1 MFGSNLEKAQ
11 KINLHHVGYV
21 VFDIFLLAPTDD
33 LLCTIDQKYSR
44 QKGQSVRDHLRTLQS
59 PPNSV
64 IRGGE
69 DTIEQVADMY
79 EHARFGNK
87 VSLCKG
93 QNMYEDA

>member
-1 MFGSNLEKAQ
+1 MWICGV
-11 KINLHHVGYV
+11 LH
-21 VFDIFLLAPTDD
+21 ILLAPTDD